1 VSTKDLAYYEENPDE
16 VTDEI
21 METLLTG
28 GVIEDDTDSASAD
41 EETGEAS
48 AAGEEAKKDD
58 EPKVV
63 LTRDGKHTIPY
74 EELEQSRNEAK
85 TAKEELAL
93 VRQQIAQLEQERA
106 DLQTARDEKAAAGK
120 DTSAEDEALKAFD
133 EDYPTISQSVDTKI
147 DRRLSARDAELAA
160 LKSELSE
167 LKAALQPI
175 HEKARVSAE
184 EAHFAAIAAAHEDAQ
199 DLIESGKLDAWVKQL
214 PAYIRPAAISVME
227 KGTAQDVIDLMADY
241 KRAHPQ
247 AGQKVSA
254 AEKARQAVEKAK
266 ARTSV
271 PTSLSEVPSAGV
283 APSEEL
289 GAYEQMSDTALMG
302 AFMSMDQA
310 KINDRLN
317 RLL

>member
-1 VSTKDLAYYEENPDE
+1 MSTKDLAYYEAHPDE

-28 GVIEDDTDSASAD
+28 GEIEDDTDSAEVED
-41 EETGEAS
+41 ETGEAS
-48 AAGEEAKKDD
+48 AAGEETKKDD

-85 TAKEELAL
+85 AAKEELVL

-106 DLQTARDEKAAAGK
+106 DIQAARDEKAAAGK

-147 DRRLSARDAELAA
+147 DRRLSARDAEVAA
-160 LKSELSE
+160 LKSELAE
-167 LKAALQPI
+167 LKAVLQPI
-175 HEKARVSAE
+175 HDKARVSDE

-214 PAYIRPAAISVME
+214 PAYIRPAAIAVME

-247 AGQKVSA
+247 AGQVSA
-254 AEKARQAVEKAK
+254 AEKAKQVVEKAK
-266 ARTSV
+266 AKASV

>member
-1 VSTKDLAYYEENPDE
+1 MSTKDLAYYEAHPDE

-28 GVIEDDTDSASAD
+28 GEIEDDTDSAKED
-41 EETGEAS
+41 ETGEAS

-85 TAKEELAL
+85 AAKEELVL

-106 DLQTARDEKAAAGK
+106 DIQAARDEKAAAGK

-147 DRRLSARDAELAA
+147 DRRLSARDAEVAA
-160 LKSELSE
+160 LKSELAE

-175 HEKARVSAE
+175 HEKARVSDE

-199 DLIESGKLDAWVKQL
+199 DLIESGKLNDWVKQL
-214 PAYIRPAAISVME
+214 PTYIRPAAIAVME

-247 AGQKVSA
+247 AGQVSA
-254 AEKARQAVEKAK
+254 AEKARQVVEKAK
-266 ARTSV
+266 AKTSV